1 MLKTLVNFAILTTV
15 VIAVWIFV
23 SVFDSFTSTTISGG
37 TAEKIIPIP
46 PTFNTK
52 AIQIL
57 QNKTFI
63 PTDLGEIII
72 PTASSSASRTIESES
87 TDTISPTPTNATNSG
102 VFVPG
107 NF

>member
-1 MLKTLVNFAILTTV
+1 MLKTLVNFAILTTI

-37 TAEKIIPIP
+37 IAEKIKPIA
-46 PTFNTK
+46 PTFDTN

-57 QNKTFI
+57 QQRTFI
-63 PTDLGEIII
+63 PTDLGEVII
-72 PTASSSASRTIESES
+72 PTATGSALNTEPEAKSTI
-87 TDTISPTPTNATNSG
+87 TPTPTTISTSSG
-102 VFVPG
+102 TLIPS